1 MAIEDDWI
9 LFLERNP
16 QFYELSK
23 GDFFIR
29 FLEKISE
36 GAKGFPD
43 LKSLFPEIEE
53 NDMQIIMD
61 SFLKRGV
68 VSSNRVGPKIF
79 FTLTVQGKKLLS
91 AYKATHKFFST

>member
-1 MAIEDDWI
+1 MAIEDKWI

-16 QFYELSK
+16 QFYELSR

-36 GAKGFPD
+36 GAKGFHE
-43 LKSLFPEIEE
+43 LTVLFPKIEE
-53 NDMQIIMD
+53 KDLYVIMD
-61 SFLKRGV
+61 SFLKLGV
-68 VSSNRVGPKIF
+68 VSSNRVGLKIF

-91 AYKATHKFFST
+91 AHKATHKFFST

>member
-1 MAIEDDWI
+1 MAIEDKWI

-36 GAKGFPD
+36 GSKSFHE
-43 LKSLFPEIEE
+43 LKVIFPEIEE

-61 SFLKRGV
+61 ALLKLGV
-68 VSSNRVGPKIF
+68 VSSNRVGLKIF
-79 FTLTVQGKKLLS
+79 FTLAAQGKKLLS

>member
-36 GAKGFPD
+36 GAKSFHELKVIFP
-43 LKSLFPEIEE
+43 KIEE
-53 NDMQIIMD
+53 KDLHVIMD
-61 SFLKRGV
+61 SFLRLGV
-68 VSSNRVGPKIF
+68 VSSNKVGLKIF